1 MLTWVRDWHAVAM
14 QAFSFQHIRLETN
27 HECRELRTNYRRPH
41 VPTALEP
48 SAEIV
53 RSGLVAARRFGR
65 QPGANRFQA
74 GGRRRPF
81 AGFGRQPMTERAKK
95 LVGKY
100 AAFATVG
107 VIFWLIFA
115 ATIGQ

>member
-1 MLTWVRDWHAVAM
+1 
-14 QAFSFQHIRLETN
+14 
-27 HECRELRTNYRRPH
+27 
-41 VPTALEP
+41 
-48 SAEIV
+48 
-53 RSGLVAARRFGR
+53 
-65 QPGANRFQA
+65 
-74 GGRRRPF
+74 
-81 AGFGRQPMTERAKK
+81 MTERAKK